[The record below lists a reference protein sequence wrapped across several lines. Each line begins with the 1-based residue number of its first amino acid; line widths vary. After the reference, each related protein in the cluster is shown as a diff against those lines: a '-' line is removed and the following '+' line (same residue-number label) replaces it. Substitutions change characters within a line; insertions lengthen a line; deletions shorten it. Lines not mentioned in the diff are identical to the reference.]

1 MLTPD
6 AKLRIPEQV
15 VTRKLGEETVLLNL
29 ASSTYF
35 GLDPVGTRFLE
46 LLETNSSLR
55 AAVEVM
61 ESEFEVSREQLEG
74 DVLALSQEMV
84 AKGLLEPEA

>member
-55 AAVEVM
+55 AAVEAM

-74 DVLALSQEMV
+74 DVLALSEEMV